1 VLRDWLALGVTKT
14 TVVYTAWARRLLG
27 ITSESPGAPAR
38 VSLRSIFGTFLVIGA
53 TSFGGGMVAY
63 LREMLVARRHWLDD
77 KAFITALEIGQTLP
91 GLNSTNISI
100 IVGDSLR
107 GVPGA
112 VAAFLGIILPGTLVL
127 LTVGVLYG
135 LQSESPAFTA
145 VLDGAGAAA
154 VGLLVAVTLQLAR
167 KEVAGVI
174 DVLLVF
180 VTVIAVSVLHVALP
194 IVLAVV
200 GAAAVWVYRPGHR
213 A

>member
-1 VLRDWLALGVTKT
+1 MSD
-14 TVVYTAWARRLLG
+14 
-27 ITSESPGAPAR
+27 SPGAPAR
-38 VSLRSIFGTFLVIGA
+38 VSLGSIFWTFLVIGA

-63 LREMLVARRHWLDD
+63 LREMLVSRRRWLDD
-77 KAFITALEIGQTLP
+77 ESFITALEIGQTLP

-107 GVPGA
+107 GIPGA
-112 VAAFLGIILPGTLVL
+112 VAAFLGIILPGTAVL

-167 KEVAGVI
+167 REVAGVV
-174 DVLLVF
+174 DVLLVL

-200 GAAAVWVYRPGHR
+200 GMAAVWVYRPGHR

>member
-1 VLRDWLALGVTKT
+1 
-14 TVVYTAWARRLLG
+14 
-27 ITSESPGAPAR
+27 
-38 VSLRSIFGTFLVIGA
+38 
-53 TSFGGGMVAY
+53 MVAY
-63 LREMLVARRHWLDD
+63 LREMLVSRRRWLDD
-77 KAFITALEIGQTLP
+77 ESFITALEIGQTLP

-167 KEVAGVI
+167 REVAGVV
-174 DVLLVF
+174 DVLLVL
-180 VTVIAVSVLHVALP
+180 VTVIAVSVLRVPLP

-200 GAAAVWVYRPGHR
+200 GAAAVWVYRPEHR